1 MVDTKFLKLQIA
13 DYFYI
18 TIGLVLY
25 AFGWAFFLLPYKMV
39 TGGTTGIAAL
49 VFYSSGV
56 PVSYT
61 YFLINVVLLVVAL
74 KILGFKFLAKTTYAI
89 VMLTVFL
96 DIFQNSVTLP
106 DGTLYQL
113 LGPGEQ
119 FMSVILGGVTTG
131 IALAIVFLRNGSTGG
146 TDIIAAVVNKYRD
159 ISLGRVILFADLCI
173 ILCSYPIF
181 EDWRKIVF
189 GIVLMAFETYTLDY
203 IMNARRESVQ
213 FLVFSRNYETIAE
226 KIAVQMHRGVTLLNA
241 NGWYT
246 GEETKVL
253 CILAKKREQVN
264 ILRIIKSIDPRA
276 FVSVCPVSGVYGQG
290 FDQIKVKEKKSKV
303 SAEPTEQ
310 KEA

>member
-159 ISLGRVILFADLCI
+159 ISLGRVILVADLCI